1 MRMGDRGKY
10 EPIATAPRDGALVW
24 VYSELV
30 GEVLARHIG
39 VGAWRGA
46 GRLILPT
53 HWRPATAEEVASFER
68 EHPQSHELR
77 TIALRL
83 KSRSLVAVG
92 S

>member
-1 MRMGDRGKY
+1 MGMGDLGRY
-10 EPIATAPRDGALVW
+10 RPITTAPRDGALVW
-24 VYSELV
+24 VYSEAV

-46 GRLILPT
+46 RRLILPT

-68 EHPQSHELR
+68 ENPRSRALQ

-83 KSRSLVAVG
+83 KSRSLAAVG